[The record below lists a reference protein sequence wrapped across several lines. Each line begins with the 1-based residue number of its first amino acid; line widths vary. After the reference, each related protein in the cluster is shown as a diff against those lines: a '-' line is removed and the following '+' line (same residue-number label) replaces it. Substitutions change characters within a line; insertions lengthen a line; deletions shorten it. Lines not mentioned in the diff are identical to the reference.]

1 MPKMAQT
8 ADKWE
13 TGCVMAQMRI
23 KDIAAEAGVSPA
35 TVSRYLNNR
44 PGQMTEETRA
54 RIAAVI
60 ERTGYRPRA
69 AARNLRSSRTNL
81 IGVILADIANPFS
94 SAMLEG
100 LSASAAARGCS
111 LMTAISGNDP
121 AKEAES
127 LTRLIDA
134 GVDGLVVNTCGG
146 NDEAIAAA
154 AGRLPVVLLD
164 RDVADGG
171 VDLVTS
177 NNRELVAGLV
187 DELATAGSE
196 RLCLLTEASDDSPVR
211 RERAEAMCRALGIG
225 LDMRVKTMSKGTKEK
240 LQLLLVMSRAAKLYL
255 LDEPIAGVDPAARDF
270 ILQTI
275 LTNYSPEST
284 VLISTHLIADI
295 EPVLDEVIFLK
306 EGRVVRHDST
316 DNIRGAEGKSVDEVF
331 REVFR
336 TIPMGGEWPC

>member
-1 MPKMAQT
+1 
-8 ADKWE
+8 
-13 TGCVMAQMRI
+13 MAQMRI

-164 RDVADGG
+164 RDA
-171 VDLVTS
+171 L
-177 NNRELVAGLV
+177 
-187 DELATAGSE
+187 
-196 RLCLLTEASDDSPVR
+196 
-211 RERAEAMCRALGIG
+211 ALGE
-225 LDMRVKTMSKGTKEK
+225 SAYA
-240 LQLLLVMSRAAKLYL
+240 QLRFTEDVAAKCG
-255 LDEPIAGVDPAARDF
+255 DRFVIRF
-270 ILQTI
+270 
-275 LTNYSPEST
+275 YSPLET
-284 VLISTHLIADI
+284 IGGGIILDDAPARHKRNDAAVLSALA
-295 EPVLDEVIFLK
+295 
-306 EGRVVRHDST
+306 VRENGS
-316 DNIRGAEGKSVDEVF
+316 GAEGYSNTPDALGVAYK
-331 REVFR
+331 RK
-336 TIPMGGEWPC
+336 EWL